1 MFKLNNESKIA
12 LLAIAAVAL
21 GFWGFKFLKGINV
34 LTTSKTYYVR
44 YESVDQLRPSS
55 PVFIK
60 GFQVGM
66 VKDMY
71 IDTKDDKT
79 IIAVLNIDR
88 GVDIPKDAVA
98 SIIGLSLM
106 GGKAVEII
114 IKNPCQGGDCAQS
127 GEYLQ
132 GGYKS
137 FLQSVV
143 GAPGEIDEYTS
154 RLQHGLVGV
163 WDSIADPN
171 DPRGAGRSILAL
183 ERSLANIEK
192 VTGQLSAIL
201 SQNQRSLAS
210 TFDNTAELTK
220 VLSTNSKD
228 ISNTL
233 ANLSALSDQLKGAG
247 FDKSTLK
254 ATQAIDSI
262 TQSLAALRSTLGT
275 TSRTISRVDTM
286 AQNLLRGEG
295 LVGKTLTDEELYNNL
310 TRTTRHLQL
319 LMQDLR
325 LNPKRY
331 TTVKL
336 KVFGKNKTKGYANPI
351 DDPAYQ
357 HLVDSLE
364 RVYSRQLK
372 N

>member
-1 MFKLNNESKIA
+1 MFKLSNESKIA
-12 LLAIAAVAL
+12 LLAIAAVAI

-34 LTTSKTYYVR
+34 LTASKTYYVR
-44 YESVDQLRPSS
+44 YNNVDQLRPSS

-71 IDTKDDKT
+71 IDEKDDKT
-79 IIAVLNIDR
+79 IIVVLNIDR
-88 GVDIPKDAVA
+88 GVDIPKDATA
-98 SIIGLSLM
+98 AIIGLSLM
-106 GGKAVEII
+106 GGKAVEIVI
-114 IKNPCQGGDCAQS
+114 NQPCEGDDCAQS
-127 GEYLQ
+127 GEYLR
-132 GGYKS
+132 GSSKS
-137 FLQSVV
+137 FLESVM
-143 GAPGEIDEYTS
+143 GAPDELDAYTS
-154 RLQHGLVGV
+154 RLQKGLVGV

-183 ERSLANIEK
+183 EHSLLNIEK
-192 VTGQLSAIL
+192 VTSQLSAIL
-201 SQNQRSLAS
+201 AQNQRSLSS
-210 TFDNTAELTK
+210 TFDNTAELTQA
-220 VLSTNSKD
+220 LSANSKD

-233 ANLSALSDQLKGAG
+233 ANLSAISDQLKGAG
-247 FDKSTLK
+247 FDKSTIK

-262 TQSLAALRSTLGT
+262 TQSLTALRGTLAT
-275 TSRTISRVDTM
+275 TSRTISRVDTL
-286 AQNLLRGEG
+286 AQNMVRGEG
-295 LVGKTLTDEELYNNL
+295 LVGKTLTDEELYDNL

-336 KVFGKNKTKGYANPI
+336 KVFGKNKTKSYVNPI

-357 HLVDSLE
+357 MLVDSLE
-364 RVYSRQLK
+364 RAYSRKIK